1 MDKRSPR
8 DFTMLISQLALVIL
22 NSHGIQKSISIESVD
37 DDRRQIWLY
46 SQDTHGAIAYTRTDN
61 TKKLLTEHQFSFVK
75 LADAHS
81 TD

>member
-8 DFTMLISQLALVIL
+8 DFTMLALVIL
-22 NSHGIQKSISIESVD
+22 NSHGIQKSISIESV

-61 TKKLLTEHQFSFVK
+61 TNKLLTEHQFSFVK